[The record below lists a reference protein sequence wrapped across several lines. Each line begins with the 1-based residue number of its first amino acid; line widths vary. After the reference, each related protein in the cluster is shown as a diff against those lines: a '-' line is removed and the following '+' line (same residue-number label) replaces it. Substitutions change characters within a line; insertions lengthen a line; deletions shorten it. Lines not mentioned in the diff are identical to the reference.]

1 MKARITY
8 YFAALV
14 ALVLILASLPTHATE
29 RRDPFILPD
38 MPQTQAARSSSLMH
52 ATAAATKP
60 VQTTTRKQKKA
71 GAPAE
76 KSGQKTKSAQSSSS
90 EHAGSEQSAAC
101 SGTGS
106 E

>member
-8 YFAALV
+8 FFAALV
-14 ALVLILASLPTHATE
+14 ALILVLASLPSHATE
-29 RRDPFILPD
+29 RRDPFVLPD

-52 ATAAATKP
+52 ATAAATKQVP
-60 VQTTTRKQKKA
+60 TTSRKQKKA
-71 GAPAE
+71 SAPVE
-76 KSGQKTKSAQSSSS
+76 KSGQKAKSVQSGSS
-90 EHAGSEQSAAC
+90 ENAGSEQSGAG